1 MNLFEIVKA
10 NVTVKQVAEYYGLNV
25 SSNNMICC
33 PFHEDKHPSMK
44 LNDNY
49 YYCFGCGAS
58 GDVIQFVAKIF
69 GLTNYEAAK
78 KIAYDFGINPDKPPT
93 CAALKKP
100 VSQVVNNFRRDWLY
114 CQRVIFSYLH
124 LLKEWKVKYVPK
136 NPTDKLDDRYVE
148 ACQMFHYVEN
158 LADALLSDDNEQ
170 QLRVVNMLIKDDT
183 IKKLDK
189 RVNRF
194 IMEGKHNEREIA

>member
-78 KIAYDFGINPDKPPT
+78 KIAYDFGCILWP
-93 CAALKKP
+93 
-100 VSQVVNNFRRDWLY
+100 
-114 CQRVIFSYLH
+114 
-124 LLKEWKVKYVPK
+124 
-136 NPTDKLDDRYVE
+136 
-148 ACQMFHYVEN
+148 
-158 LADALLSDDNEQ
+158 
-170 QLRVVNMLIKDDT
+170 
-183 IKKLDK
+183 
-189 RVNRF
+189 
-194 IMEGKHNEREIA
+194 